1 MYSFLDQIG
10 GWLLR
15 KLSAGLLMVVL
26 GVAAVALGLYIRETV
41 DFDRS
46 RAIMIQALTDERDQ
60 LQAVRAEIEAR
71 MVKMQSDIV
80 IQEERVTRATKVIS
94 TLRELESW
102 WDLLVGNPDQQKANA
117 NQIER
122 MTALSAESTNALVDL
137 RRSLLQLTGERDGLE
152 LALTRLQGRLQAEL
166 QTESRVVHYTRRAWE
181 KSRVYVV
188 TALALFVFGPTLF
201 KLGLFYGLAP
211 LLAKSR
217 PIRWV
222 ESAAA
227 QPAVGGSRVSVDT
240 ALWPGEVLLIRE
252 NFLQSSDE
260 GLAKKTRFLLDWRIP
275 FTSLACGL
283 FELVS
288 MRNVRAE
295 GERRVI
301 FSNADDPHLELAV
314 VALPEGGSLILRPTF
329 LAGVIT
335 PADRPLRIR
344 PRWQLLRWQAWISLQ
359 FRYFEFQGPCRLLVA
374 GRRGVRA
381 EQLVE
386 REGRP
391 APARRTNQRATI
403 GFTPTL
409 DYQPVRAETFW
420 GYYRW
425 LNPLFDDLFSGQG
438 MFLVQ
443 ETSSGHGERASG
455 RFWASLWSGV
465 LKVLGL

>member
-26 GVAAVALGLYIRETV
+26 GVAAVALGLYLRETV

-102 WDLLVGNPDQQKANA
+102 WDRLVGNPDQQKANA
-117 NQIER
+117 DQIER

-252 NFLQSSDE
+252 NFLQ
-260 GLAKKTRFLLDWRIP
+260 
-275 FTSLACGL
+275 
-283 FELVS
+283 
-288 MRNVRAE
+288 
-295 GERRVI
+295 
-301 FSNADDPHLELAV
+301 
-314 VALPEGGSLILRPTF
+314 
-329 LAGVIT
+329 
-335 PADRPLRIR
+335 
-344 PRWQLLRWQAWISLQ
+344 
-359 FRYFEFQGPCRLLVA
+359 
-374 GRRGVRA
+374 
-381 EQLVE
+381 
-386 REGRP
+386 
-391 APARRTNQRATI
+391 
-403 GFTPTL
+403 
-409 DYQPVRAETFW
+409 
-420 GYYRW
+420 
-425 LNPLFDDLFSGQG
+425 
-438 MFLVQ
+438 
-443 ETSSGHGERASG
+443 
-455 RFWASLWSGV
+455 
-465 LKVLGL
+465 

>member
-1 MYSFLDQIG
+1 
-10 GWLLR
+10 
-15 KLSAGLLMVVL
+15 MVVL
-26 GVAAVALGLYIRETV
+26 GVAAVAVSLYLRETV

-46 RAIMIQALTDERDQ
+46 RAIIVQTLTAERDQ
-60 LQAVRAEIEAR
+60 LQAVRNEIDAR
-71 MVKMQSDIV
+71 MAEMQSDIV
-80 IQEERVTRATKVIS
+80 NHEERVARATKVIS

-102 WDLLVGNPDQQKANA
+102 WDRLVGNPDQQKANA
-117 NQIER
+117 AQIER
-122 MTALSAESTNALVDL
+122 MTALSAESTTALVDL
-137 RRSLLQLTGERDGLE
+137 RRTLLQLTWERDGLD
-152 LALTRLQGRLQAEL
+152 LALTRLQGRIEAEL
-166 QTESRVVHYTRRAWE
+166 QSESRAVHYARRAWE

-188 TALALFVFGPTLF
+188 TALALFIFGPTLL

-217 PIRWV
+217 PIRLV
-222 ESAAA
+222 ESVIA

-295 GERRVI
+295 GERHVT
-301 FSNADDPHLELAV
+301 FSNADDPHVELAV

-335 PADRPLRIR
+335 PVDRPLRIR

-374 GRRGVRA
+374 GSRGVRA
-381 EQLVE
+381 EQLGE

-409 DYQPVRAETFW
+409 DYRPVRAETFW
-420 GYYRW
+420 GYYRG

-438 MFLVQ
+438 VFLTQ

>member
-1 MYSFLDQIG
+1 MYSFLYQIG
-10 GWLLR
+10 SWLLR
-15 KLSAGLLMVVL
+15 KLSAGVLMVVL
-26 GVAAVALGLYIRETV
+26 GVAAVALALYFRETV

-46 RAIMIQALTDERDQ
+46 RAAMVQALTGERDQ
-60 LQAVRAEIEAR
+60 LQAVRNEIEAR
-71 MVKMQSDIV
+71 ITEMQSDI
-80 IQEERVTRATKVIS
+80 ISHEERIARASKVVS

-102 WDLLVGNPDQQKANA
+102 WDRLVGNPEQQKANA
-117 NQIER
+117 AQIER
-122 MTALSAESTNALVDL
+122 MTALSSASTTALVDL
-137 RRSLLQLTGERDGLE
+137 RRSLLQLTWERDGLD
-152 LALTRLQGRLQAEL
+152 LALTRLQGRLEAER
-166 QTESRVVHYTRRAWE
+166 QTESRVVLYARRAWE

-188 TALALFVFGPTLF
+188 TALALFVFGPTLL

-217 PIRWV
+217 PIRMADSV
-222 ESAAA
+222 IA
-227 QPAVGGSRVSVDT
+227 QPSVGGSRVSIDT

-275 FTSLACGL
+275 FTSVACGL

-295 GERRVI
+295 GERHVT

-314 VALPEGGSLILRPTF
+314 VAVPDGGSLILRPTF

-374 GRRGVRA
+374 GSRGVRA

-386 REGRP
+386 REGRS
-391 APARRTNQRATI
+391 APARRTNQRSTI
-403 GFTPTL
+403 GFSPTL

-420 GYYRW
+420 GYYRG

-438 MFLVQ
+438 VFLVQ

>member
-1 MYSFLDQIG
+1 MYSFLYQIG
-10 GWLLR
+10 SWLLR
-15 KLSAGLLMVVL
+15 KLSACVLMVVL
-26 GVAAVALGLYIRETV
+26 GVAAVALGLYFRETV

-46 RAIMIQALTDERDQ
+46 RALIVQALTDERDQ
-60 LQAVRAEIEAR
+60 LQAVRAEIDAR
-71 MVKMQSDIV
+71 LTKMQSDIN
-80 IQEERVTRATKVIS
+80 IQEERVARATKVIS

-102 WDLLVGNPDQQKANA
+102 WDRLVGNPEQQKANA
-117 NQIER
+117 EQIER
-122 MTALSAESTNALVDL
+122 MTALSAESTAALVDL
-137 RRSLLQLTGERDGLE
+137 RRALLQLTWERDGLD
-152 LALTRLQGRLQAEL
+152 LALSRLQGRLQSEL
-166 QTESRVVHYTRRAWE
+166 QTESRVVHYARRAWE
-181 KSRVYVV
+181 KSRVYVF
-188 TALALFVFGPTLF
+188 TALALFVFGPTLL

-217 PIRWV
+217 PIRLA
-222 ESAAA
+222 ESVIA
-227 QPAVGGSRVSVDT
+227 QPAVGESRVSVDT

-295 GERRVI
+295 GERHVT

-344 PRWQLLRWQAWISLQ
+344 PRWQLLRCQAWISLQ

-374 GRRGVRA
+374 GSRGVRA

-409 DYQPVRAETFW
+409 DYRPVRAETFW
-420 GYYRW
+420 GYYRG

-438 MFLVQ
+438 VFLTQ
-443 ETSSGHGERASG
+443 EISSGHGERASG